1 MTLRLHPL
9 HPLFAAETDDVDI
22 GQVPDAALVGEIAA
36 ALDRYAVLVL
46 RGRPVG
52 PEQQLAFTRA
62 FGPLD
67 VGLKKVRRGQP
78 DRLGYEELADI
89 SNLDETGNIAART
102 HRRIV
107 GNIANALW
115 HSDSSFQKPPAR
127 YSMLH
132 ALVVP
137 PTGGETEY
145 ADLRAGYDALPGD
158 IKGEV
163 EGLVGE
169 HSALHS
175 RMMLGETYT
184 DEQKAMIAPAQWPL
198 VRVHPGSRRKALFVG
213 VHITHVLGMTV
224 PESRLLISD
233 LIEHATQREF
243 VYRHEWRVGDLVI
256 WDNRCTIHRGRRHDP
271 AQRRELRRSTTLDVA
286 PALDNVA

>member
-1 MTLRLHPL
+1 MALRLHPL

-22 GQVPDAALVGEIAA
+22 GRVPDPNLVQEINAAM
-36 ALDRYAVLVL
+36 DRYAVLVL
-46 RGRPVG
+46 RGKPVG

-67 VGLKKVRRGQP
+67 IGLKKVRRGQP

-89 SNLDETGNIAART
+89 SNLDESGRIAARD

-115 HSDSSFQKPPAR
+115 HSDSSFQKPAAR

-132 ALVVP
+132 ALVVTP
-137 PTGGETEY
+137 KGGETEY
-145 ADLRAGYDALPGD
+145 ADLRAAYDALPEETKAEID
-158 IKGEV
+158 
-163 EGLVGE
+163 GLTAE

-175 RMMLGETYT
+175 RIMLGETYT
-184 DEQKAMIAPAQWPL
+184 DAQKAAIPPAQWPL
-198 VRVHPGSRRKALFVG
+198 VRVHPGSGRKVLFVG

-224 PESRLLISD
+224 PESRLLVSD
-233 LIEHATQREF
+233 LIEHATQRQF
-243 VYRHEWRVGDLVI
+243 VYRHQWRPGDLVI
-256 WDNRCTIHRGRRHDP
+256 WDNRCVIHRGRRHDP
-271 AQRRELRRSTTLDVA
+271 TLRRELRRSTTLDVDPPVGRA
-286 PALDNVA
+286 A

>member
-1 MTLRLHPL
+1 MALRLHPL

-22 GQVPDAALVGEIAA
+22 SRVPGPDLVREINAAM
-36 ALDRYAVLVL
+36 DRYAVLVL
-46 RGRPVG
+46 RGKPVG

-67 VGLKKVRRGQP
+67 IGLKKVRRGQP

-89 SNLDETGNIAART
+89 SNLDESGRIAARD

-115 HSDSSFQKPPAR
+115 HSDSSFQKPAAR

-132 ALVVP
+132 ALVVTP
-137 PTGGETEY
+137 KGGETEY
-145 ADLRAGYDALPGD
+145 ADLRAAYDALPAEAKAEID
-158 IKGEV
+158 
-163 EGLVGE
+163 GLMAE

-175 RMMLGETYT
+175 RIMLGETYT
-184 DEQKAMIAPAQWPL
+184 DAQKAAIPPAQWPL
-198 VRVHPGSRRKALFVG
+198 VRVHPGSGRKVLFVG

-224 PESRLLISD
+224 PESRLLVSD
-233 LIEHATQREF
+233 LIEHATQRQF
-243 VYRHEWRVGDLVI
+243 VYRHQWRPGDLVI
-256 WDNRCTIHRGRRHDP
+256 WDNRCVIHRGRRHDP
-271 AQRRELRRSTTLDVA
+271 TLRRELRRSTTLDVDPPVGRA
-286 PALDNVA
+286 A